1 MEIDRTLGSEKIR
14 FYPGISYRH
23 LMVWADG
30 SVDIECVPPHDIL
43 GKEIMDY
50 LPVGTGEQVI
60 REIMQESVG
69 ILDRHP
75 VNLEQDKRREKSR
88 KQRLALGAGQKAEDA
103 EVL

>member
-1 MEIDRTLGSEKIR
+1 MEDYSSGHITTEEARELIMEIDRTLGSEKIR

-50 LPVGTGEQVI
+50 LPVGYW
-60 REIMQESVG
+60 R
-69 ILDRHP
+69 
-75 VNLEQDKRREKSR
+75 
-88 KQRLALGAGQKAEDA
+88 AGHSGYHAGFCRYS
-103 EVL
+103 